1 MLRAITANGLRSSRI
16 SPNHGSRAVIKR
28 LQTTNGNV
36 EKPSP
41 AGSTGTVL
49 LVLGSIT
56 ALSFTGAT
64 VYSTRDEI
72 FRNSFVEYVP
82 GAKAAVQFL
91 ADLERG
97 DSVES
102 YHGVSSIR
110 QQAEEYGSTLKSYTQ
125 KAKNASLETYEYA
138 QDAYAKLTG
147 KKEIPKLTSRT
158 LSLPDENATKTV
170 ERVIEE
176 DEGTKRDTLVHKK
189 VAKEAT
195 DFTDAIAISQQTA
208 SDNTVVDNEDHIDKI
223 KEKISK
229 VVEPIILGDI
239 KLENSEIQ
247 SLRRTLIDLTEL
259 LNQAKLSDV
268 GRGAI
273 TDADHQLSEIDQ
285 QLNHIQSLYNEVLN
299 FTKQACE
306 KFDEL
311 GGIFNV
317 VNDDYAGQI
326 YIAQQYTVGEVDKK
340 EKELTEIFSQERQAM
355 VAEFNEKL
363 TKQMDEERNKFIAKK
378 TAHLEGQYEKIEAQH
393 EQLVQSRV
401 ESEAGGRF
409 GELDKLIA
417 SLAVLEKKAQEAA
430 TFIDDSQVFH
440 QLAVAISALD
450 RVTDHEG
457 MQPFP
462 NELSTLRNVVE
473 NTDGLQKQIMDIVI
487 ASIPEG
493 LEYEGVQSISELRRR
508 FDFLA
513 EEVRQ
518 SSLVSTEGGMVSHMI
533 SISLSKLMFKK
544 HGLVPGDDVEAR
556 LARAEYY
563 LNEHDLESATREMN
577 QLTGWPKKLA
587 SGWIESARKRLEVKQ
602 VIKIVEAEIALSKIS
617 I

>member
-1 MLRAITANGLRSSRI
+1 M
-16 SPNHGSRAVIKR
+16 
-28 LQTTNGNV
+28 QTTNGKV

-56 ALSFTGAT
+56 ALSYTGAT
-64 VYSTRDEI
+64 VYSTRDET
-72 FRNSFVEYVP
+72 FRDRFVEYVP

-91 ADLERG
+91 ADLKRD
-97 DSVES
+97 DSVEF
-102 YHGVSSIR
+102 YRDEVSSIR
-110 QQAEEYGSTLKSYTQ
+110 QQAEEYGSTLRNYTQ
-125 KAKNASLETYEYA
+125 KAKNASLETYDYV
-138 QDAYAKLTG
+138 QDAYSKLTG
-147 KKEIPKLTSRT
+147 NKEVPKLPSKTP
-158 LSLPDENATKTV
+158 SLLNENATKSV
-170 ERVIEE
+170 EKVIEE
-176 DEGTKRDTLVHKK
+176 DEGIRKDTLVQQK
-189 VAKEAT
+189 VAK
-195 DFTDAIAISQQTA
+195 DALEPTASNQQTA
-208 SDNTVVDNEDHIDKI
+208 LDKIVVDDADHVK
-223 KEKISK
+223 KVEEKILK
-229 VVEPIILGDI
+229 VVEPIILENTTL
-239 KLENSEIQ
+239 KNSEIQ
-247 SLRRTLIDLTEL
+247 SLRRTLVDLTEL
-259 LNQAKLSDV
+259 LNQAQLSDV

-273 TDADHQLSEIDQ
+273 KDADHQLSEFDQ
-285 QLNHIQSLYNEVLN
+285 QLNHMHSLYDEVLT

-306 KFDEL
+306 KFDKL

-317 VNDDYAGQI
+317 VNGDYAGQI
-326 YIAQQYTVGEVDKK
+326 LIAQQYTNGEVDKK

-355 VAEFNEKL
+355 VAEFNAKL
-363 TKQMDEERNKFIAKK
+363 TKQMDEERNKFIAEK
-378 TAHLEGQYEKIEAQH
+378 TAHLEAQYVKIEAQH

-417 SLAVLEKKAQEAA
+417 RLAVLEKKAQEAA

-440 QLAVAISALD
+440 RLAVAISALD

-462 NELSTLRNVVE
+462 NELSTLRNVVK
-473 NTDGLQKQIMDIVI
+473 NTTGLQKQIMDVVI

-493 LEYEGVQSISELRRR
+493 LEYEGVQCISELRRR

-518 SSLVSTEGGMVSHMI
+518 SSLVSSEGGMVSHMI
-533 SISLSKLMFKK
+533 SISLSKLMFRK
-544 HGLVPGDDVEAR
+544 HGLVPGEDVEAR

-563 LNEHDLESATREMN
+563 LNENDLESATREMN

-602 VIKIVEAEIALSKIS
+602 VIKVLFRLNTIWSL
-617 I
+617 